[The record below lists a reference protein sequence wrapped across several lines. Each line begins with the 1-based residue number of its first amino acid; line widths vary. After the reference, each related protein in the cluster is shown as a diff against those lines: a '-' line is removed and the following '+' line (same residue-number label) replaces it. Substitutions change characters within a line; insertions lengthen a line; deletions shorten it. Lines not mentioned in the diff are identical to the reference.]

1 MILINLASFVI
12 CSISAVACLVGRS
25 QMGFIA
31 CSALA
36 AVNGWVVY
44 TDFIVGG

>member
-12 CSISAVACLVGRS
+12 CSLSAVACLVGRS

-31 CSALA
+31 CCALA
-36 AVNGWVVY
+36 AANGWIAY
-44 TDFIVGG
+44 THFAGV